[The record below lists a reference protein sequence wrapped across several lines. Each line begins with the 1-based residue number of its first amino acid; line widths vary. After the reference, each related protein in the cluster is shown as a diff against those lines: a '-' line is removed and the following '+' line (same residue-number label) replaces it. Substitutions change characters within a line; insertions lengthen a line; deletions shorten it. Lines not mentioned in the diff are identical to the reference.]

1 MDGELLNKVKEAIGA
16 NGDGTSKAEVIDA
29 TGISAGEWNKAIKV
43 LLADGSVTQ
52 TGERRGARY
61 HLAGGEA

>member
-1 MDGELLNKVKEAIGA
+1 MDRVREAIASAADGVSRA
-16 NGDGTSKAEVIDA
+16 NVIDA
-29 TGISAGEWNKAIKV
+29 TGITSRQWHTAIKA

-61 HLAGGEA
+61 HLAGGDA